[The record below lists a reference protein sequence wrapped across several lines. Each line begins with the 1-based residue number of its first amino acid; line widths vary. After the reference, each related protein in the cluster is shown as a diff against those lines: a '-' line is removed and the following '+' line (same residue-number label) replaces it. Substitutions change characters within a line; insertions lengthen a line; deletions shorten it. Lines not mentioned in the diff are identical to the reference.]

1 MACRSGDVRLVR
13 AVTTAEDPPYRAP
26 CDAVLSI
33 GDVGVVHPHTFI
45 YQDASMSHIMT
56 AMENDGSVVP
66 QFTTYTQSR
75 LLRRLHQQERR
86 YRRAYGVIT
95 MSEWDAAFVRQSGLI
110 PPNRVFVVPP
120 AINSHVS
127 FPRRVRSGE
136 NEPRTFLFVGRDF
149 ERKGGR
155 LVVEA
160 FVHARKNATIP
171 LRLIVAGPSSWPLPG
186 PIPDGIMFAGNV
198 LPDVAGMLMNNADV
212 FVMPSTF
219 EAFGIVFVE
228 ALAAGIPV
236 IARNAYAMPEII
248 RNGDNGVL
256 IDHHDAYRLAE
267 TMIAVCMD
275 DGMRT
280 RVEEQAAFVRSR
292 YSWSNVAR
300 AIHSILSARLI
311 S

>member
-1 MACRSGDVRLVR
+1 
-13 AVTTAEDPPYRAP
+13 
-26 CDAVLSI
+26 
-33 GDVGVVHPHTFI
+33 
-45 YQDASMSHIMT
+45 MSHIMT
-56 AMENDGSVVP
+56 AMENDGGAVP
-66 QFTTYTQSR
+66 QFTTYTRSR
-75 LLRRLHQQERR
+75 LLQRLYQQERR

-95 MSEWDAAFVRQSGLI
+95 MSEWDAAFVRRSGLI

-120 AINSHVS
+120 AINSHVP
-127 FPRRVRSGE
+127 FPRRIRRGE
-136 NEPRTFLFVGRDF
+136 SEPRTFLFVGRDF

-160 FVHARKNATIP
+160 FVHARKNTTIP

-186 PIPDGIMFAGNV
+186 PIPDGIMFAGKV
-198 LPDVAGMLMNNADV
+198 LPDVVGMLMNHADV

-228 ALAAGIPV
+228 ALAAGMPV

-248 RNGDNGVL
+248 RSGDNGVL
-256 IDHHDAYRLAE
+256 IDHHDAYRLAD

-280 RVEEQAAFVRSR
+280 RVEEQVGFVRSR

-300 AIHSILSARLI
+300 EIRSVLHTCLTS
-311 S
+311 